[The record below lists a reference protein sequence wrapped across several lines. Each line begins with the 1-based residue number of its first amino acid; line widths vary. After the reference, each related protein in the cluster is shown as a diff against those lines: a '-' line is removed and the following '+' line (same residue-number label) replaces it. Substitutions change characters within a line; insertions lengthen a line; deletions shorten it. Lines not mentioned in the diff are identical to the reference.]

1 MRKLA
6 FKDIEKEQ
14 IIDTRLQKDFQA
26 GSLNQGI
33 NIPLAKFEKMAPALL
48 DGHLPVVFLLSEEN
62 LEKIATLDEQ
72 SQRLGFKVKGYLMID
87 SIPDTAKKKTKTIPA
102 SAFLATEK
110 DYILLD
116 VREQATVT
124 KKAPEKNL
132 VTLSISELA
141 EKYLDLDAEKEI
153 YTLCGSGNSATTAAS
168 FLNKQGRKATVIEGG
183 MTGILKETNP
193 EESSLG

>member
-1 MRKLA
+1 MHKLA

-168 FLNKQGRKATVIEGG
+168 FLNKQGRKATVIEDGI
-183 MTGILKETNP
+183 TGILKETNP